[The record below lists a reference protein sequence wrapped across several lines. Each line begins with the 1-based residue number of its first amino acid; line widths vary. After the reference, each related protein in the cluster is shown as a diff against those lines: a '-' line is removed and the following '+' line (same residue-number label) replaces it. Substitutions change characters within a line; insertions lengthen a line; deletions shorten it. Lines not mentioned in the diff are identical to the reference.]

1 MWKAL
6 LVFAVTLPV
15 FAHADVWRWR
25 DSSGQIHYSNVP
37 GNVPK
42 QASPVRAD
50 VGYLTAAPTHEPVA
64 VAAVES
70 SPTELRRSERRLRRR
85 LAEIEAFYKQ
95 IRDRQRARLESY
107 ATSTLL
113 PDWLVA
119 DRWMAAKDEET
130 RLRAA
135 LAQLERRRN
144 GLL

>member
-1 MWKAL
+1 MWKSLVLFAL
-6 LVFAVTLPV
+6 TLPA
-15 FAHADVWRWR
+15 FANADVWRWR
-25 DSSGQIHYSNVP
+25 DSGGQVHYSNVP

-42 QASPVRAD
+42 HASPVRAD
-50 VGYLTAAPTHEPVA
+50 VGYLTAAPTHEAVA
-64 VAAVES
+64 VEAVETS
-70 SPTELRRSERRLRRR
+70 ETGLRRSERRLRRR

-95 IRDRQRARLESY
+95 VRDRQRARLESY

-119 DRWMAAKDEET
+119 DRWMAAKDEER

>member
-6 LVFAVTLPV
+6 VLFAVTLPT
-15 FAHADVWRWR
+15 FADADVWRWR
-25 DSSGQIHYSNVP
+25 DANGQVHYSNVP

-42 QASPVRAD
+42 HASPVRAD
-50 VGYLTAAPTHEPVA
+50 VGYLAAAATHEPVA
-64 VAAVES
+64 VEEVQTSE
-70 SPTELRRSERRLRRR
+70 TELRRSERRLRRR
-85 LAEIEAFYKQ
+85 LAEIEAFYRQ
-95 IRDRQRARLESY
+95 VRDRQRARLQSY

-130 RLRAA
+130 RLRAT
-135 LAQLERRRN
+135 LAQLERRRS